1 MESDLSTLCTELD
14 NIFLECPTDKSGCAE
29 VQCLIDAFVNKYGS
43 DKPQLRSIISEKLD
57 AQGFNPSISRSC
69 FKRMIM
75 EWIVSFNPDV
85 PVAHYTE
92 SSTTVDRDVFEYDA
106 SSYAHST
113 PLGRFNQRA
122 RKIPQKKL
130 SYSPALGFMSETS
143 IENQVSP
150 CHEELRSFRTA
161 TKAHNSSLENSL
173 VKAEQK
179 IFALEEELKKL
190 KVHSRKDSERLREE
204 INQYKHFEKLYAGS
218 VNKIEKYAETL
229 NNLTKEY
236 NRLKNSKEDLFKEY
250 SNLEIEHHRLQ
261 NEIDAKN
268 ISIRALETWKRV
280 QTEELVVLNDSK
292 SLLESEVYKL
302 KDDLKSRSEN
312 EESLL
317 MRIGELQ
324 SEKQKLQTELNEVM
338 NVENL
343 KLVTSS
349 PFGKSLSHEDQ
360 YSDRSEENRESG
372 ISVRSELIDSLGFSS
387 CIDETLHLPYLS
399 VLNRTDIVSFA
410 CGATAMDLLGER
422 SQSIDQEIQT
432 EQITENRLELIEKE
446 MQTEIIDEKPRVL
459 QIEKEIQTDPICETR
474 VPTFDK
480 EMQTDVIRTRRFN
493 QNDKGVQIEL
503 IKEKSSKQT
512 QKGVQTDQ
520 IIETRILK
528 VEKDSQTEVVC
539 ETSLLRNS
547 PENVGVNTFQWS
559 FMDNTLD
566 CLTPTK
572 MEIDDS
578 LEEFH
583 RSIASFAHRGRTG
596 YDGYDLTS
604 DNNGRPN
611 SASSFNID
619 NESICSSS
627 SERRIRRLESRRL
640 SCLDVYNK
648 PLTICRSNTY
658 QKMTFT
664 QRLSTVVAGMFSIL
678 APGLRICMK
687 TLVWLVTASMLFFT
701 MVILILIVSWK
712 HDGIPRQYFWP
723 YIVLKYP
730 KGPPPV

>member
-539 ETSLLRNS
+539 ETR
-547 PENVGVNTFQWS
+547 
-559 FMDNTLD
+559 
-566 CLTPTK
+566 